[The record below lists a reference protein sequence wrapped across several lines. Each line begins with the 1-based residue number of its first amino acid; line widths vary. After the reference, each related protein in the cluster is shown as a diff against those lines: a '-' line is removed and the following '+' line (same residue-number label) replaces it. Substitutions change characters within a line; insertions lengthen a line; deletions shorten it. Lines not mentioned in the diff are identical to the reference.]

1 MASPSDKVNTGK
13 VKAVGIVSAGDMGSG
28 IGSVLTNGGMEV
40 VTSLDGRGDLTRL
53 RAGEAGMR
61 DVGSLDAVVA
71 ACDVFL
77 SVLVPAQATDLG
89 QRVADAMR
97 RTGAKPVYV
106 ECNAISPKTVARI
119 GEVIGPTGATFVAA
133 GIIGSPPKPAQAATR
148 LYCSG
153 PDTAAFEALAEFG
166 LNVRRAGPEIGQ
178 ASGLKM
184 VYAASTKGT
193 TAVWTELL
201 LGARALGLTGAL
213 MAELAPETNDVSRKL
228 IDNVPDMPR
237 RARRWVGEMEE
248 IAATF
253 EELGLT
259 PRILLGAADLY
270 RLVSETPLADQTS
283 REPNPD
289 LDSMLDL
296 LVQHLRARKPS
307 QA

>member
-1 MASPSDKVNTGK
+1 M
-13 VKAVGIVSAGDMGSG
+13 VKTVGIVSAGDMGSG
-28 IGSVLTNGGMEV
+28 IGSVLTHGGMDV

-61 DVGSLDAVVA
+61 DVGSLDAVVE
-71 ACDVFL
+71 ACGVFL
-77 SVLVPAQATDLG
+77 SVLVPAQAAGLG
-89 QRVADAMR
+89 ERVAESIL
-97 RTGAKPVYV
+97 RTGARPVYV

-119 GEVIGPTGATFVAA
+119 AELIAPTGVTFVDA

-201 LGARALGLTGAL
+201 LGARALGMTDAL
-213 MAELAPETNDVSRKL
+213 IAELAPETNAISRRL

-289 LDSMLDL
+289 LDAMLDV
-296 LVQHLRARKPS
+296 LVEHLRARKAS
-307 QA
+307 QG